1 MTYFGL
7 YFSIVIFTAGADLKE
22 LLPNDSSREA
32 IADSSSLLD
41 ISKPTIAVVTGF
53 AIGGGFE
60 FALMCD
66 MMFAGE
72 SATFWLPEVC
82 HGTITGWGG
91 IHRLLASVGKS
102 RTMEMVLSG
111 SKMMAHEAAAAG
123 LVNRVIPDDLVLN
136 HAISVAD
143 SISRNSLATVKIA
156 KKAVIAAASIQ
167 LQNLHI
173 ERQMFNQTYETED
186 RMEGINAF
194 LEKRRA
200 VFKNK

>member
-1 MTYFGL
+1 MTL
-7 YFSIVIFTAGADLKE
+7 NLTSFSITAGADLKE

-32 IADSSSLLD
+32 IAASASILD

-60 FALMCD
+60 FALACD
-66 MMFAGE
+66 IMFAGE

-91 IHRLLASVGKS
+91 IHRLLAAIGKS

-111 SKMMAHEAAAAG
+111 SKMTAQEAAAYG
-123 LVNRVIPDDLVLN
+123 VVNRVLLDDEVLS
-136 HAISVAD
+136 HAITVAD
-143 SISRNSLATVKIA
+143 SIGKNSLATVKIA
-156 KKAVIAAASIQ
+156 KKAISAAASIQ

-173 ERQMFNQTYETED
+173 ERQMFNQTYDTED

-194 LEKRRA
+194 LEKRKP
-200 VFKNK
+200 VFRNK